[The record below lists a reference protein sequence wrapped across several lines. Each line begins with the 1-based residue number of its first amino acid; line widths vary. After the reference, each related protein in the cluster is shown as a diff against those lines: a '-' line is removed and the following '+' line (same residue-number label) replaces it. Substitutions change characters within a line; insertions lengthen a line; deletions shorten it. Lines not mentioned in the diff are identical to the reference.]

1 MISICVKIPA
11 TPKAVQDI
19 TNMRI
24 ALIQLRVEK
33 NMAQNSETTL
43 HFLGQAAEKGA
54 KLICYPEIQLTPF
67 FPQFPKTDASMY
79 ALAINHQIVKRLQQ
93 KCKELGVVAIPNI
106 YLEENE
112 KLYDASPVIDA
123 DGTILGIS
131 KMVHIPQQ
139 PYFYEQDYY
148 APSDSGFH
156 VYNTAIGKIGVV
168 ICMDRRFPESFRTC
182 VLQGAQ
188 LIIVPT
194 ANTKAE
200 MLEVFEWEIKIA
212 AMQNIV
218 FIAMCNRVGVEDEM
232 QFAGE
237 SIVVDPTGNVIRK
250 ADDSAQILYAD
261 IDFSSIE
268 EVRKVRPYWQM
279 RRPEFYR
286 MV

>member
-1 MISICVKIPA
+1 MK
-11 TPKAVQDI
+11 
-19 TNMRI
+19 I
-24 ALIQLRVEK
+24 ALIQLKVEEEVKK
-33 NMAQNSETTL
+33 NVDNTL
-43 HFLGQAAEKGA
+43 DLMGQAARNGA
-54 KLICYPEIQLTPF
+54 RLVCYPEIQFTPF
-67 FPQFPKTDASMY
+67 FPQFPKADASVY
-79 ALAINHQIVKRLQQ
+79 AVSINHEIVQTLQW

-106 YLEENE
+106 YLKENDR
-112 KLYDASPVIDA
+112 LFDASPVIDS

-148 APSDSGFH
+148 TPSDSGFY

-168 ICMDRRFPESFRTC
+168 ICMDRRFPESIRTC
-182 VLQGAQ
+182 VFQGAQ
-188 LIIVPT
+188 IIVIPT
-194 ANTKAE
+194 ANIKTE
-200 MLEVFEWEIKIA
+200 PLEVFEWEIRIS
-212 AMQNIV
+212 AMQNVV
-218 FIAMCNRVGVEDEM
+218 FIAMCNRVGVENDM

-237 SIVVDPTGNVIRK
+237 SIVVDPTGKVIRK

-286 MV
+286 MA

>member
-1 MISICVKIPA
+1 MK
-11 TPKAVQDI
+11 
-19 TNMRI
+19 I

-33 NMAQNSETTL
+33 NMAQNIENTL

-54 KLICYPEIQLTPF
+54 RLICYPEIQLTPF
-67 FPQFPKTDASMY
+67 FPQFQKTDASMY
-79 ALAINHQIVKRLQQ
+79 AVGINHQIVKRLQQ
-93 KCKELGVVAIPNI
+93 KCKELRVVAIPNI
-106 YLEENE
+106 YLKENE
-112 KLYDASPVIDA
+112 NLYDASPVIDA

-148 APSDSGFH
+148 TPSDSGFH

-188 LIIVPT
+188 IIIIPT

-237 SIVVDPTGNVIRK
+237 SIVVDPAGNVIRK

-268 EVRKVRPYWQM
+268 EVRKMRPYWQM

>member
-1 MISICVKIPA
+1 MK
-11 TPKAVQDI
+11 
-19 TNMRI
+19 I

-33 NMAQNSETTL
+33 NMAQNIENTL

-54 KLICYPEIQLTPF
+54 RLICYPEIQLTPF

-79 ALAINHQIVKRLQQ
+79 AVGINHQIVKRLQQ
-93 KCKELGVVAIPNI
+93 KCKELRVVAIPNI
-106 YLEENE
+106 YLKENE

-148 APSDSGFH
+148 TPSDSGFH

-188 LIIVPT
+188 IIIIPT

-237 SIVVDPTGNVIRK
+237 SIVVDPAGNVIRK

-268 EVRKVRPYWQM
+268 EVRKMRPYWQM